1 MTPVSADDPRPY
13 DGRRGAA
20 ALILAVAEGRTA
32 DVDVILGCD
41 PYDDR
46 VARIA
51 YMLALW
57 FIRVVRALDASPEG
71 FAEYEIGRAR
81 EQEARQ

>member
-1 MTPVSADDPRPY
+1 MRTGDLPAPY

-20 ALILAVAEGRTA
+20 ALILAVAEGHIS
-32 DVDVILGCD
+32 DVDVILGGD

-51 YMLALW
+51 YMLAVW
-57 FIRVVRALDASPEG
+57 FVDAARALDGSPEG
-71 FAEYEIGRAR
+71 FAEYQIARAR

>member
-1 MTPVSADDPRPY
+1 MSADEIPAAY

-20 ALILAVAEGRTA
+20 ALILAVADGRTA
-32 DVDVILGCD
+32 DVDVILGCNPY

-51 YMLALW
+51 
-57 FIRVVRALDASPEG
+57 F
-71 FAEYEIGRAR
+71 IGRAR

>member
-1 MTPVSADDPRPY
+1 MSADEIPAAY

-32 DVDVILGCD
+32 DAAVILGCD

-57 FIRVVRALDASPEG
+57 FIRVVRALDESPED

-81 EQEARQ
+81 EQEARS

>member
-1 MTPVSADDPRPY
+1 MSADDPRSY

-20 ALILAVAEGRTA
+20 ALILAVAECRTV

-51 YMLALW
+51 YMLAVW
-57 FIRVVRALDASPEG
+57 FIQVARDLDVSPED
-71 FAEYEIGRAR
+71 FAEHEIGRAR